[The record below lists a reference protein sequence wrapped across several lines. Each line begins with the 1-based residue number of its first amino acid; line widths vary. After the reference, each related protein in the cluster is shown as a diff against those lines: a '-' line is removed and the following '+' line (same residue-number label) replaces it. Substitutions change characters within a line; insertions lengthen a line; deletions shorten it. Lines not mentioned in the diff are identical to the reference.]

1 MHSSHVDRAT
11 GAKVVPG
18 SIERALFLLTAL
30 WGASI
35 FWLAEH
41 PPMVDL
47 PQHAGQVMLL
57 RDLVFGDGRWSEVVR
72 LNWFTP
78 YLISYALALPL
89 SLVLPVAA
97 ALKLLLSLAYLAF
110 VWMCIKLRRH
120 FAADARLDWLFL
132 IPFFGLAY
140 KWGFLTFLVAA
151 PVALVMV
158 LLSSHYAQRPGFR
171 TGGAVL
177 AAGLLLLASHGLAF
191 AFGWLVGV
199 ALLAAQSLKQRVH
212 LVSFLPFAL
221 LGLLCIIYFLVSR
234 SFEADFNV
242 VYGYHDPGDWNFKRL
257 LKAPLFT
264 VGATRED
271 LLLLPLAAALFALPW
286 LLGLRRNKAGAQA
299 FIPFLVT
306 LAIMMITPSFA
317 FKISIIYERF
327 AIFLLPAYAWMFSAA
342 EGSEARTFRW
352 TLRPRLAFVLLAL
365 TCWLLLAVHSLRALR
380 FEEETR
386 AFDAAVRRLEPHQ
399 RALTLV
405 FDPASRAAGH
415 RQVYVHYPSW
425 YQAESGGMVDY
436 NFAWFPPQI
445 VRFRP
450 QSLPAWRPSFE
461 WTPERFDWDLHHGGA
476 YRYFFVR
483 HTTSVPLA
491 LFKGAKCPPALIWSE
506 GAWTIFEQ
514 RPCTR

>member
-1 MHSSHVDRAT
+1 LGRRFESI
-11 GAKVVPG
+11 GARG
-18 SIERALFLLTAL
+18 TLFLLTAL

-57 RDLVFGDGRWSEVVR
+57 RDLIFGDGRWSEVVR

-78 YLISYALALPL
+78 YLIGYGLALPL
-89 SLVLPVAA
+89 SLVLPIAA

-242 VYGYHDPGDWNFKRL
+242 VYDYFRESDWGPGRVL
-257 LKAPLFT
+257 QAMLFT
-264 VGATRED
+264 VGAKED
-271 LLLLPLAAALFALPW
+271 WKLLPIALIAIAAPWLIGLRPSRARAVASVPLGVAAAIMLVAPSYALDTAFLYPRFAL
-286 LLGLRRNKAGAQA
+286 
-299 FIPFLVT
+299 
-306 LAIMMITPSFA
+306 
-317 FKISIIYERF
+317 
-327 AIFLLPAYAWMFSAA
+327 FLLPAYAWMFASPVGLDDCPPRRRSTAWGTLILISA
-342 EGSEARTFRW
+342 
-352 TLRPRLAFVLLAL
+352 
-365 TCWLLLAVHSLRALR
+365 CWLLLFVHSARAWR
-380 FEEETR
+380 FGNET
-386 AFDAAVRRLEPHQ
+386 APLDGAIRRLEPFQ
-399 RALTLV
+399 QALMLPFNTV
-405 FDPASRAAGH
+405 SSAA
-415 RQVYVHYPSW
+415 QNPYLYVHYPAW
-425 YQAESGGMVDY
+425 YQAERAGLVHF

-450 QSLPAWRPSFE
+450 NQLPSWQPGFE
-461 WTPERFDWDLHHGGA
+461 WKPERFDWQAHRGA
-476 YRYFFVR
+476 DYRYFFVR
-483 HTTSVPLA
+483 HPESPLDP
-491 LFKGAKCPPALIWSE
+491 FRGTHCPPKPVWE
-506 GAWTIFEQ
+506 GGSWIIYERQTCGADVARAPAQ
-514 RPCTR
+514 GAP